1 MKKLSAKKLRIT
13 KPTKKD
19 LEKIKRNP
27 IYFVLDEILDTY
39 NVGSMFR
46 LADAVSA
53 EKIFLCGDMEYPPSI
68 KINRAAIGTE
78 EWVPWKHNDS
88 TLKVVK
94 KLKKRGIQII
104 AVEQH
109 NSSIPYTKI
118 NPKFPVAL
126 VLGHETKGVR
136 KEVLKQADIIAE
148 LPMKGINVSFN
159 VWGSAAVVAY
169 KLLESLE

>member
-1 MKKLSAKKLRIT
+1 MNKLDAKKLRIT
-13 KPTKKD
+13 KPSKED
-19 LEKIKRNP
+19 LKKIKRNP

-53 EKIFLCGDMEYPPSI
+53 EKIFLCGGMEYPPSI
-68 KINRAAIGTE
+68 KIHRAAIGTE
-78 EWVPWKHNDS
+78 EWVPWEHNNS
-88 TLKVVK
+88 TLEVVK
-94 KLKKRGIQII
+94 KLKKKGVQII

-109 NSSIPYTKI
+109 NDSIPYTKI
-118 NPKFPVAL
+118 DPKFPVAL
-126 VLGHETKGVR
+126 VLGHETKGVK
-136 KEVLKQADIIAE
+136 KEVLKEADIIVE

-169 KLLESLE
+169 KLLELLE